1 MKRCRKRR
9 YRDRVSA
16 EFHLAVIRRK
26 DNTARVEREQ
36 RAYQCPHHSKPVWHL
51 THIKDWK
58 E

>member
-1 MKRCRKRR
+1 MRKCKKRR

-36 RAYQCPHHSKPVWHL
+36 RAYQCPQCRGAWHL

-58 E
+58 G